1 MATKYF
7 TQSHVVRESGQVVL
21 CGDLDDCKSYVR
33 GTGMMG
39 LKSAP
44 RIYTR
49 REILRSLKAT
59 AQAEARATWQA
70 EAEAYEFRHSAEG
83 RRA

>member
-1 MATKYF
+1 MTSKYF
-7 TQSHVVRESGQVVL
+7 VQSHVVRESGEVVL
-21 CGDLDDCKSYVR
+21 CGDLADCKSYVR
-33 GTGMMG
+33 GTETIG

-44 RIYTR
+44 RICTR
-49 REILRSLKAT
+49 REILRSRRAT

-83 RRA
+83 GRP